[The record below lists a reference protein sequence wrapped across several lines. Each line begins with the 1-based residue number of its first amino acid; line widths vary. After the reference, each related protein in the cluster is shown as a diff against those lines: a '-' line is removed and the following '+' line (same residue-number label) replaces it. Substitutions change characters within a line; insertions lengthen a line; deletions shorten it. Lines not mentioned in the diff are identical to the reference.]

1 MGGFG
6 DCVDD
11 PMRRIGDRNTD
22 QFGVQGAHGLG
33 GSKPTPRPLAVSEQI
48 RSTEL
53 ASSVFPPRDL

>member
-22 QFGVQGAHGLG
+22 QFGVQGAHGPGEQTYAQAVG
-33 GSKPTPRPLAVSEQI
+33 GQ
-48 RSTEL
+48 
-53 ASSVFPPRDL
+53 